1 MGDISHAFIDWPTL
15 LNSSNPS
22 LFFGVGLCTSR
33 EPAVALPFDIL
44 SFFFIAEK
52 LWRELS
58 LDTIFVL
65 IADEHALTNSF
76 MTDKLVQKL
85 RQKMKLTFTTL
96 IRNLQLRHFQIIT
109 SSEMHNDKE
118 FQKIFTSL
126 PNIQNQYLH
135 QELADMVWFTQTN
148 NVRIKLGWSIN
159 NDSLPQG
166 HDERFFDAEI
176 KRVSPNL
183 PLLFLH
189 CKAGKTFDPKRPKTS
204 PYIAIANEPRILLR
218 PDENA
223 LEKIAAAKVT
233 CNPELFRGTMS
244 HLGLI
249 VRLFESV
256 FIQIPKERTEDKI
269 QFIIDLATHI

>member
-1 MGDISHAFIDWPTL
+1 
-15 LNSSNPS
+15 
-22 LFFGVGLCTSR
+22 
-33 EPAVALPFDIL
+33 
-44 SFFFIAEK
+44 
-52 LWRELS
+52 
-58 LDTIFVL
+58 
-65 IADEHALTNSF
+65 
-76 MTDKLVQKL
+76 
-85 RQKMKLTFTTL
+85 
-96 IRNLQLRHFQIIT
+96 
-109 SSEMHNDKE
+109 
-118 FQKIFTSL
+118 
-126 PNIQNQYLH
+126 
-135 QELADMVWFTQTN
+135 MVWFTQTN